1 MYIHP
6 GASKM
11 YSDYSDKMIASEF
24 DKIIK
29 ELENGTIWGKT
40 MDMYDLKMLVVSAYY
55 VGMFSGN
62 EQTMDIYDRAL
73 KRVLDK

>member
-1 MYIHP
+1 
-6 GASKM
+6 M